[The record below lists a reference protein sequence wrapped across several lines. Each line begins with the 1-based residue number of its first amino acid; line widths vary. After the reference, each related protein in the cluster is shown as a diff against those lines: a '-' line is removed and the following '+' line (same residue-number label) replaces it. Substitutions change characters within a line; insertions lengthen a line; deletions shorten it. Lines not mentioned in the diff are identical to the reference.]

1 MKYQIEIQ
9 KLPKSIVCP
18 NSRYA
23 AIITIEGREY
33 MEKTSNCRTKD
44 EALHEAYLIIKDS
57 YIVGGVDYK
66 NTLIQNPKLK
76 KNLNKFCKMLK
87 MRVFG
92 EW

>member
-9 KLPKSIVCP
+9 KLPKSNIFP
-18 NSRYA
+18 NSKYVA
-23 AIITIEGREY
+23 VITIEGRKFMQET
-33 MEKTSNCRTKD
+33 ENCASKE

-76 KNLNKFCKMLK
+76 KNLK
-87 MRVFG
+87 
-92 EW
+92 

>member
-23 AIITIEGREY
+23 AIITIEGRKFTQET
-33 MEKTSNCRTKD
+33 ENCTSKK

-66 NTLIQNPKLK
+66 NMLIQNPKLK
-76 KNLNKFCKMLK
+76 KNLK
-87 MRVFG
+87 
-92 EW
+92 